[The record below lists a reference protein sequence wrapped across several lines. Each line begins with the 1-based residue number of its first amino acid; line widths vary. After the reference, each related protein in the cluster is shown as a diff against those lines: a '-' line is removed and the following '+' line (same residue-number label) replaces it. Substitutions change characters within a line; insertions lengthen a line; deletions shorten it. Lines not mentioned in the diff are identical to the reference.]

1 MSDNIFAF
9 TQARATLRATLT
21 LNWLSGGTLKVY
33 SGPRPATSDTALSSQ
48 DVLLNFTLPDPAGTA
63 ENGVFTADSITA
75 AIVLTSGTAVWAR
88 AFDSTGTTI
97 ADSDVGVPSSGAMI
111 ELSAINLVEG
121 AFVSVLSF
129 TLTEV

>member
-1 MSDNIFAF
+1 MTDNVFAF
-9 TQARATLRATLT
+9 AQARATLRATLT
-21 LNWLSGGTLKVY
+21 MNWLSGGTLAIY

-48 DVLLNFTLPDPAGTA
+48 DVLLNFILPDPAGTA
-63 ENGVFTADSITA
+63 ENGVFTADSIDA
-75 AIVLTSGTAVWAR
+75 AIALTSGTAVFAR
-88 AFDSTGTTI
+88 AYDSTGAAI
-97 ADSDVGVPSSGAMI
+97 ADCDVGVPGSGAMI